1 VKRTELIFPRIPKL
15 PLPPPPVV
23 LSCRDH
29 PQPDANSLP
38 GRFGRNAL

>member
-15 PLPPPPVV
+15 PLLPPVV

-29 PQPDANSLP
+29 PRPDANSLP